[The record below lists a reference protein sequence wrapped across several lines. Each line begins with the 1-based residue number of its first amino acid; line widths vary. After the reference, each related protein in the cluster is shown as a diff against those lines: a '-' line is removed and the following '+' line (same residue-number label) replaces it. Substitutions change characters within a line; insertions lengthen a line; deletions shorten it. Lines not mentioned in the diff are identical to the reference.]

1 MAQAQQPKN
10 FEEALQVIQQ
20 QNELINQ
27 LKVALQLQQHRQ
39 FAKKNESLNP
49 DQLSLFEEK
58 QVGVTDSEEPSDA
71 AVEKRESSR
80 HPKPKKNNSR
90 KENLD
95 RLPQEGCEY
104 DLDDKTCPDCHQ
116 EMKQIGRRLAS
127 REAVYIP
134 AHTVCRNVYA
144 KTYKCQHCHPNGGDK
159 LVTAKTPSPLFNHS
173 YISSSILATIA
184 ANKFDL
190 AVPFNRQERMWQAAN
205 LELDSKQMANAVIKG
220 AKRFLKP
227 LSDFLVSQLRQEKVV
242 HMDET
247 PFQVLDSGKSK
258 SYFWALRT
266 PKEFAKHQIAYF
278 YYAPTRSGKVISDVL
293 TPDYTGAVMC
303 DGYRGYGQEQLPKA
317 TFGSCLIHIRRPF
330 IELVKGLTL
339 KNNAQATQA
348 VKLLSRVFHKEN
360 NLRYKTPVE
369 KKAQRRKLVKPLLD
383 AFYRF
388 IEGIAYPMH
397 KLKDAVKN
405 ALELK
410 DRVYQIFKIGELPL
424 SNNSVEQSIR
434 PSTIIRKNS
443 LFAKSTA
450 GAEAN
455 AIFYTI
461 VQTAKL
467 NNLDVFKYL
476 ELIFEAYTRS
486 QNLDLKAYLPWNPT
500 VQQICGK

>member
-1 MAQAQQPKN
+1 MSQAQQPKN
-10 FEEALQVIQQ
+10 LEEALQVIQQ

-127 REAVYIP
+127 REAVYVP

-159 LVTAKTPSPLFNHS
+159 LVTAKTLFNHS

-205 LELDSKQMANAVIKG
+205 LELDSKQMANTVIKG

-278 YYAPTRSGKVISDVL
+278 YYAPTRSGKVIIDIL

-339 KNNAQATQA
+339 KNNVQATQA
-348 VKLLSRVFHKEN
+348 VKLLSRVFHEEN
-360 NLRYKTPVE
+360 NLRYKTPAE
-369 KKAQRRKLVKPLLD
+369 KKTQRRKLVKPLLD

-405 ALELK
+405 ALKLK

-434 PSTIIRKNS
+434 PSTIIRKKQPVCEIYS
-443 LFAKSTA
+443 RCGSQCDLL
-450 GAEAN
+450 
-455 AIFYTI
+455 Y
-461 VQTAKL
+461 
-467 NNLDVFKYL
+467 D
-476 ELIFEAYTRS
+476 RS
-486 QNLDLKAYLPWNPT
+486 D
-500 VQQICGK
+500 G

>member
-1 MAQAQQPKN
+1 M
-10 FEEALQVIQQ
+10 
-20 QNELINQ
+20 
-27 LKVALQLQQHRQ
+27 
-39 FAKKNESLNP
+39 NP

-71 AVEKRESSR
+71 AVEKRKPSR
-80 HPKPKKNNSR
+80 HPKPKKSNSR

-95 RLPQEGCEY
+95 RLPQEDCEY

-116 EMKQIGRRLAS
+116 EMKQIGRCLAS
-127 REAVYIP
+127 REAVYVP

-144 KTYKCQHCHPNGGDK
+144 KTYKCQYCHPNGGDK

-173 YISSSILATIA
+173 YILSSILATIA

-278 YYAPTRSGKVISDVL
+278 HYAPTRSRKVISDIM

-303 DGYRGYGQEQLPKA
+303 DGYRGYDREHLPKA

-339 KNNAQATQA
+339 KNNAQAMQA
-348 VKLLSRVFHKEN
+348 R
-360 NLRYKTPVE
+360 
-369 KKAQRRKLVKPLLD
+369 KA
-383 AFYRF
+383 A
-388 IEGIAYPMH
+388 
-397 KLKDAVKN
+397 
-405 ALELK
+405 
-410 DRVYQIFKIGELPL
+410 
-424 SNNSVEQSIR
+424 
-434 PSTIIRKNS
+434 
-443 LFAKSTA
+443 
-450 GAEAN
+450 
-455 AIFYTI
+455 
-461 VQTAKL
+461 
-467 NNLDVFKYL
+467 
-476 ELIFEAYTRS
+476 
-486 QNLDLKAYLPWNPT
+486 
-500 VQQICGK
+500 

>member
-1 MAQAQQPKN
+1 M
-10 FEEALQVIQQ
+10 F
-20 QNELINQ
+20 
-27 LKVALQLQQHRQ
+27 
-39 FAKKNESLNP
+39 
-49 DQLSLFEEK
+49 
-58 QVGVTDSEEPSDA
+58 
-71 AVEKRESSR
+71 
-80 HPKPKKNNSR
+80 
-90 KENLD
+90 
-95 RLPQEGCEY
+95 
-104 DLDDKTCPDCHQ
+104 
-116 EMKQIGRRLAS
+116 
-127 REAVYIP
+127 
-134 AHTVCRNVYA
+134 
-144 KTYKCQHCHPNGGDK
+144 
-159 LVTAKTPSPLFNHS
+159 
-173 YISSSILATIA
+173 SSSA
-184 ANKFDL
+184 A
-190 AVPFNRQERMWQAAN
+190 
-205 LELDSKQMANAVIKG
+205 
-220 AKRFLKP
+220 KP
-227 LSDFLVSQLRQEKVV
+227 
-242 HMDET
+242 T
-247 PFQVLDSGKSK
+247 C
-258 SYFWALRT
+258 T
-266 PKEFAKHQIAYF
+266 
-278 YYAPTRSGKVISDVL
+278 YAPTRSGKVIIDIL
-293 TPDYTGAVMC
+293 TPDYTEAVMC

-317 TFGSCLIHIRRPF
+317 TFGNCLIHIRRPF

-405 ALELK
+405 ALKLK

-424 SNNSVEQSIR
+424 SNNSIEQSIR

-461 VQTAKL
+461 VQTAKP

>member
-10 FEEALQVIQQ
+10 LEEALQVIQQLSEVIQQ

-27 LKVALQLQQHRQ
+27 LKVTLQLQQHRQ

-58 QVGVTDSEEPSDA
+58 QVEATDRLEPSDA
-71 AVEKRESSR
+71 AVEKREPNR
-80 HPKPKKNNSR
+80 RLKPKKSNSR
-90 KENLD
+90 KGNLD
-95 RLPQEGCEY
+95 RLPQEDCEY

-127 REAVYIP
+127 REAVYVP

-173 YISSSILATIA
+173 YISSNILATIA

-220 AKRFLKP
+220 AKRFFKP
-227 LSDFLVSQLRQEKVV
+227 LSDLLVSQLRQEKVV

-303 DGYRGYGQEQLPKA
+303 DGYRGYSQERLPKA

-348 VKLLSRVFHKEN
+348 VKLLSRVFREEN
-360 NLRYKTPVE
+360 NLRYKTPAE

-388 IEGIAYPMH
+388 IERIAYPMH

-405 ALELK
+405 ALKLK

-476 ELIFEAYTRS
+476 KLIFEAW
-486 QNLDLKAYLPWNPT
+486 L
-500 VQQICGK
+500 

>member
-10 FEEALQVIQQ
+10 LEEALQVIQQ

-27 LKVALQLQQHRQ
+27 LKVALQLQQHRR

-58 QVGVTDSEEPSDA
+58 QVEATDSHESSDA
-71 AVEKRESSR
+71 AVKKREPSR
-80 HPKPKKNNSR
+80 HPKPKKSNSR
-90 KENLD
+90 KENLN
-95 RLPQEGCEY
+95 RLPQEDCEY

-127 REAVYIP
+127 REAVYVP

-159 LVTAKTPSPLFNHS
+159 LVTAKTLFNHS

-205 LELDSKQMANAVIKG
+205 LELDSKQMANTVIKG

-278 YYAPTRSGKVISDVL
+278 YYAPTRSGKVIIDIL

-339 KNNAQATQA
+339 KNNVQATQA
-348 VKLLSRVFHKEN
+348 VKLLSRVFHEEN
-360 NLRYKTPVE
+360 NLRYKTPAE

-405 ALELK
+405 ALKLK

-434 PSTIIRKNS
+434 PSTIIRKKQPVCEIYS
-443 LFAKSTA
+443 RCGSQCDLL
-450 GAEAN
+450 
-455 AIFYTI
+455 Y
-461 VQTAKL
+461 
-467 NNLDVFKYL
+467 D
-476 ELIFEAYTRS
+476 RS
-486 QNLDLKAYLPWNPT
+486 D
-500 VQQICGK
+500 G